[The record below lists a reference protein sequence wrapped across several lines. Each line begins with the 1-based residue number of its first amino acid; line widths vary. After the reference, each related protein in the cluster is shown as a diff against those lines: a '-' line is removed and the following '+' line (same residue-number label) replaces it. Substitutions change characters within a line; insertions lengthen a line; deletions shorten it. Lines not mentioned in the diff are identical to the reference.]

1 MSKASSY
8 TSNKILLTNFNVPKC
23 SCNSFRSS
31 KYVGRCSERDVEVER
46 INEGLLGGFG
56 HRFVRTSG
64 ASEMPCLLVLGP
76 KTPDPVLLL
85 LESWTSKLLLD
96 ALGGPL
102 GTHCREGKE
111 KKGGEMIS
119 AHSYG

>member
-8 TSNKILLTNFNVPKC
+8 TSKKILLTNSNVPKC

-31 KYVGRCSERDVEVER
+31 KYVGRCSERDVKVER

-56 HRFVRTSG
+56 HRFMRTSG
-64 ASEMPCLLVLGP
+64 ASEMPWLLVLGP
-76 KTPDPVLLL
+76 KNPDLVLLL

-102 GTHCREGKE
+102 GTHCRENKE